1 MFGWEFPPYNSGGLG
16 TACYGLTKGLSHNNA
31 DVTFVLPTK
40 YNAKADFVKI
50 ISADDGKLKM
60 IKVDSNLVAYMSA
73 REYEL
78 SLGKKSERD
87 SIYGNDIF
95 EDCQFYN
102 QETKELRTLEEQ
114 LKLNTQQEIEEFC
127 IKCGRCCY
135 YWENGRRIHACSQLK
150 VVEVPD
156 GKFSLPVV
164 G

>member
-1 MFGWEFPPYNSGGLG
+1 M
-16 TACYGLTKGLSHNNA
+16 
-31 DVTFVLPTK
+31 
-40 YNAKADFVKI
+40 
-50 ISADDGKLKM
+50 KLHLCQVYKNRPECCRYYPWN
-60 IKVDSNLVAYMSA
+60 D
-73 REYEL
+73 
-78 SLGKKSERD
+78 
-87 SIYGNDIF
+87 GNDIF